1 MEKKKIT
8 GAEALLFAFK
18 EEKVDTIFGYPGGA
32 IIPVFDALY
41 THKERLAFHHIL
53 TRHEQG
59 AAHAAQGYARVSG
72 KVGVVIV
79 TSGPAAANIVT
90 GVADAMLDSTPLVV
104 VTGQTSVTA
113 LGSDAFQE
121 TDVLGITQAI
131 TKWSY
136 QIRRAEDISW
146 AVARAFYIAREGRP
160 GPVVLDLSKDAQ
172 NQLIEFSYEKCR
184 YIRSYQPEP
193 ELNPDKIARAAQ
205 LINQA
210 KKPFAVVGQ
219 GVLLG
224 RAEQEL
230 FNFLN
235 KADIPA
241 ASSLLGLDVM
251 PVDYRLN
258 MGMVG
263 MHGNVAP
270 NKKTNECDVLI
281 AIGMRFSDRVTG
293 KLSEYA
299 PQAKVIHFDIDP
311 SEINKNVQVEVGV
324 LGNVK
329 KSLPAVTELL
339 DKADH
344 KEWIESFEE
353 HKLCEYREVVSK
365 DLYPNNG
372 ILTMAEVVKCLSDN
386 TGENTIVVTDVG
398 QNQITAARYF
408 SAYNTRKIVTSGGL
422 GTMGFG
428 LPAGVGAALGS
439 PESKVFVISG
449 DGGIQMTIQE
459 LGTIM
464 EYKIPV
470 KVIILNNNY
479 LGMVRQWQ
487 ELFYEERYSS
497 TSIQNPDFIALAAAY
512 GIKGRKVEQRK
523 DLAEAVREMIAA
535 DSAYVLEVMVEK
547 KGIVY
552 PMVPAGKCITEIMLK
567 S

>member
-1 MEKKKIT
+1 MEKKKMT
-8 GAEALLFAFK
+8 GAEALLFAFR
-18 EEKVDTIFGYPGGA
+18 EEKVNTIFGYPGGA

-41 THKERLAFHHIL
+41 THKEKLAFNHIL

-104 VTGQTSVTA
+104 VTGQTGVAA

-121 TDVLGITQAI
+121 TDVLGITQAV

-136 QIRRAEDISW
+136 QIRRAEDIPW
-146 AVARAFYIAREGRP
+146 VVARAFYIAREGRP

-172 NQLIEFSYEKCR
+172 NQLMDFQYEKCR

-193 ELNPDKIARAAQ
+193 KLRNDKIAQAAQ

-210 KKPFAVVGQ
+210 KKPFAVIGQ

-224 RAEQEL
+224 QAEQEL
-230 FNFLN
+230 FDFLN

-241 ASSLLGLDVM
+241 ASTLLGLAVM

-263 MHGNVAP
+263 MHGNLAP

-311 SEINKNVQVEVGV
+311 SEINKNVKVEVGV

-339 DKADH
+339 NPASH
-344 KEWIESFEE
+344 KEWIDSFEE
-353 HKLCEYREVVSK
+353 HKRCEYDEVVRK
-365 DLYPNNG
+365 DLHPENG
-372 ILTMAEVVKCLSDN
+372 ILTMAEVVKSLSDN
-386 TGENTIVVTDVG
+386 TGEQTIVVTDVG

-428 LPAGVGAALGS
+428 LPAGIGAALGC
-439 PESKVFVISG
+439 PESKVCVVSG

-464 EYKIPV
+464 EHKIPV
-470 KVIILNNNY
+470 KIIILNNNY

-497 TSIQNPDFIALAAAY
+497 TSIQNPDFVALAAAY
-512 GIKGRKVEQRK
+512 GIKGRKVEQRQ
-523 DLAEAVREMIAA
+523 DLDKAVREMVAC
-535 DSAYVLEVMVEK
+535 DSAFVLEVMVEK

-552 PMVPAGKCITEIMLK
+552 PMVPAGKCITDVMLK